1 MFVFVF
7 ERRARNAL
15 EILVEIRAYRQ
26 RNFADMCIP
35 HRLLP
40 ARSFTTERNVLFFF
54 FIYLFIYSLK
64 YRWKIF
70 KEFLGWDIVSEI
82 GIIREEGEEG
92 QLTKRGINF
101 FSLSNNAGTIW
112 SGNLTFTQSGEKR
125 KKRIARVR
133 NFWRRILDFRTNIEQ
148 FSCRKKCD
156 GYWTRIWWRA
166 NIKVLRRIKILGG
179 EKISIEFDYK
189 LTPPKKRGYIV
200 RFVTIS

>member
-1 MFVFVF
+1 M
-7 ERRARNAL
+7 
-15 EILVEIRAYRQ
+15 
-26 RNFADMCIP
+26 
-35 HRLLP
+35 
-40 ARSFTTERNVLFFF
+40 
-54 FIYLFIYSLK
+54 K

-70 KEFLGWDIVSEI
+70 KEFLGWDTVSEI

-133 NFWRRILDFRTNIEQ
+133 NFRRRILDFRTNIEQ

-179 EKISIEFDYK
+179 EKYRSSSITNLLLRKSEGTSSVSSQSRKQTRPNSIYHGLRDHGSY
-189 LTPPKKRGYIV
+189 LGQNSLIERNNWWCNIQATVRGAGAW
-200 RFVTIS
+200 S